1 MTSPASEKETL
12 AKSRVEIGRLGS
24 LISSAFGSL
33 KWKRK
38 PSKAV
43 PPSETAKNQLQ
54 KHENLKAQAQEQVR
68 SYISYR

>member
-1 MTSPASEKETL
+1 MTSPSSEKETL
-12 AKSRVEIGRLGS
+12 VKNRVEIGRLGS
-24 LISSAFGSL
+24 LISFAFKSL

-38 PSKAV
+38 PSKAT
-43 PPSETAKNQLQ
+43 PPSETAEIQLQ

>member
-1 MTSPASEKETL
+1 MTSSSSKKETFV
-12 AKSRVEIGRLGS
+12 KSRVEIGRLVS

-38 PSKAV
+38 PSKAA
-43 PPSETAKNQLQ
+43 PPSETAETQLQ
-54 KHENLKAQAQEQVR
+54 KHENLKAQAQAQVR